1 MQLLGLEN
9 LDKDTLKRL
18 YPAMSE
24 VENQLKSEL
33 NRFSEDQFSYQK
45 RRQTLALISSSL
57 NRMEKLLLDDFGTS
71 SDGYYQYGLD
81 MGEHEIQRFNA
92 IQAIETPDINKQAI
106 SLEHNKFLLNNAE
119 ASLKTYSARVRAT
132 VSNALTQGMLAGRSG
147 YEITSKLSKFLDIK
161 RWRLQRIVRTE
172 SHKIY
177 NSSKLIAYGE
187 FKKEHFPN
195 LKKALYTPM
204 DDRTADDSKYVDKLK
219 LVGDL
224 EKPFEYTYKG
234 KKTVSYTHL
243 TLPTICSV

>member
-1 MQLLGLEN
+1 MSYVETPTFQDILKMQLLGLEN
-9 LDKDTLKRL
+9 LDRSTLKRL

-57 NRMEKLLLDDFGTS
+57 NRMEKLLLDDFATS

-81 MGEHEIQRFNA
+81 VGEQEIQRFNA

-147 YEITSKLSKFLDIK
+147 YEITSKPSKFLDTK

-195 LKKALYTPM
+195 LKKALIHLWMIGPRMTPSM
-204 DDRTADDSKYVDKLK
+204 
-219 LVGDL
+219 
-224 EKPFEYTYKG
+224 
-234 KKTVSYTHL
+234 L
-243 TLPTICSV
+243 TN